1 MHAYP
6 QKNSDSFTK
15 HFFHVIFLGN
25 FSAQGLGCYFEILLR
40 VKSISTIAINAL
52 LMSFPVVKKNAYE

>member
-6 QKNSDSFTK
+6 QKNSASFTK
-15 HFFHVIFLGN
+15 HFFNVIFLGY

-40 VKSISTIAINAL
+40 VKSISTIDIKAL
-52 LMSFPVVKKNAYE
+52 LKYFQVVKECM